1 MMCRRWRGKYAMCDR
16 MEDKS
21 EALVI
26 IGDMKRNG
34 PTLGYILVR
43 KKLMVVQNA

>member
-1 MMCRRWRGKYAMCDR
+1 MEGKICYVCR

-34 PTLGYILVR
+34 PTIGYILVR